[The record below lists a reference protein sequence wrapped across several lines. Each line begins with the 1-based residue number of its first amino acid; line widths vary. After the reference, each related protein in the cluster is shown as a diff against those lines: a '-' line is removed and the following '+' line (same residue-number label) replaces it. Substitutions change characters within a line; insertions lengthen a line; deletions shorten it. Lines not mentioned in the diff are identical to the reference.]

1 MNEMK
6 YLSGFVLILFSVM
19 GCSSIGSLKDPE
31 YAPSEAVIPEPKTT
45 IDGAIYD
52 PTYNL
57 FLFEDVKARRV
68 GDLITIVLQESINA
82 SKSASTEADKD
93 SNIDLPTPTIFGQ
106 DDRLNELVN
115 DFETTREFE
124 GEGETTQENSIEGNI
139 TVMVHQVYPNGYLL
153 VKGEKLIELN
163 EGSEI
168 VRISGIVRPTDV
180 TTDNTVLSNQVANAQ
195 ITYKGKGIVSD
206 SSKPGWLTKF
216 FYKAIWP
223 L

>member
-1 MNEMK
+1 MK
-6 YLSGFVLILFSVM
+6 NIFITLVLCWFAA
-19 GCSSIGSLKDPE
+19 GCSSVGSLKDPE
-31 YAPSEAVIPEPKTT
+31 YAPSEAMIPEAKTT
-45 IDGAIYD
+45 VDGAIYD
-52 PTYNL
+52 PSSNL

-68 GDLITIVLQESINA
+68 GDLITVVLEESINA
-82 SKSASTEADKD
+82 SKSASTEADKE
-93 SNIDLPTPTIFGQ
+93 STISLPAPTLFGK
-106 DDRLNELVN
+106 DNRLNEIVN
-115 DFETTREFE
+115 DIESSHEFE
-124 GEGETTQENSIEGNI
+124 GEGESTQENSIEGNI

-163 EGSEI
+163 EGSEV

-216 FYKAIWP
+216 FFSAVWP
-223 L
+223 Y